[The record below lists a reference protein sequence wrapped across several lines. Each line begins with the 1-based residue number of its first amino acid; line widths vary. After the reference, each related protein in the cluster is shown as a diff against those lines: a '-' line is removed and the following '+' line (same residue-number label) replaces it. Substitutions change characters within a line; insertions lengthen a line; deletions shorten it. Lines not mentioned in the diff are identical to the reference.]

1 MSSNFLDR
9 QAMESS
15 SENDNEII
23 IAGEAVAVLGAV
35 VARVLYSSLAFL

>member
-1 MSSNFLDR
+1 MSRNFLDR

-23 IAGEAVAVLGAV
+23 IAGAAVAVLGAV
-35 VARVLYSSLAFL
+35 GAKEENKL